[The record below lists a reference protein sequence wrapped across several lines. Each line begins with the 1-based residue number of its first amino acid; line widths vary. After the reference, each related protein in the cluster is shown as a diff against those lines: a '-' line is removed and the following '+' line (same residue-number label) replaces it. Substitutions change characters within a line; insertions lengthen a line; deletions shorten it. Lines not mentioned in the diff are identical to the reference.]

1 MSRQETGEIPASR
14 ATGLGALTSQV
25 RSRGVGPTAAAR
37 SSLRSGVRQLDRDS
51 AARRDVHV
59 ALSRFGAGVMHL
71 VLPAKRRP
79 RRAEPPLAVDLMT
92 KSAVTGAT
100 YDIDGDSATRRGL
113 ERERDTSCVASK
125 CVETKEGPHAV
136 DRETGE
142 SLPRRRDRLDCRLPH
157 PSPLTGV
164 PGEARMAGTGRLAMG
179 VWQPTSQRHPRRATV
194 VEIRQ
199 VCLRREKQA
208 PQFDRR
214 GG

>member
-100 YDIDGDSATRRGL
+100 YNIDGDSATRRGL
-113 ERERDTSCVASK
+113 ERER
-125 CVETKEGPHAV
+125 E
-136 DRETGE
+136 RETLHA
-142 SLPRRRDRLDCRLPH
+142 SRASASRRKRVRTR
-157 PSPLTGV
+157 S
-164 PGEARMAGTGRLAMG
+164 TGRRVSRCPDGEIGSIAG
-179 VWQPTSQRHPRRATV
+179 FRIHRR
-194 VEIRQ
+194 
-199 VCLRREKQA
+199 
-208 PQFDRR
+208 
-214 GG
+214 